1 MPLFLYGAAM
11 LDLILGVL
19 TLSPWRPRWLWLAQA
34 ALVLAYT
41 VIISLKLP
49 EFWLH
54 PYGPVLKNLPFLVGL
69 WILYELED
77 RAWTT

>member
-1 MPLFLYGAAM
+1 
-11 LDLILGVL
+11 
-19 TLSPWRPRWLWLAQA
+19 LWLVQA
-34 ALVLAYT
+34 ALVLAYMA
-41 VIISLKLP
+41 IISWKLP